1 MRIGFVSHLFTLPE
15 RDHDMTLLKLSLRAL
30 TWLGLFILAMLA
42 GCSPKY
48 DWREVRAE
56 HAPYMI
62 AFPGKPV
69 HQSRNLPLAGKEIK
83 MTMSSTQVDGITF
96 AVGSASLPDAIEARA
111 ALPLLKA
118 TLLANIQG
126 QIKQESSPA
135 VGKGTALQIEALGQQ
150 SKLAVGGAQQIE
162 LVARFIAQ
170 DKQIYQ
176 LVVMG
181 KPDRIVKD
189 TIDTFFTSFKVL

>member
-1 MRIGFVSHLFTLPE
+1 MNFVKTF
-15 RDHDMTLLKLSLRAL
+15 LRAFSWFGLL
-30 TWLGLFILAMLA
+30 TVLLLG

-48 DWREVRAE
+48 DWREMRAE
-56 HAPYMI
+56 QAPFMI

-69 HQSRNLPLAGKEIK
+69 HQTRNLSLAGNEVK
-83 MTMSSTQVDGITF
+83 MTMSSTQIDGVTF
-96 AVGSASLPDAIEARA
+96 AVGSAKLPDAAQARA

-118 TLLANIQG
+118 TLLANIHG
-126 QIKQESSPA
+126 KIKQESTPK
-135 VGKGTALQIEALGQQ
+135 VGNATALQMEAEGQQ
-150 SKLAVGGAQQIE
+150 SKLAVAGAQDIV

-181 KPDRIVKD
+181 KPERVIKD

>member
-1 MRIGFVSHLFTLPE
+1 MA
-15 RDHDMTLLKLSLRAL
+15 LLQHSLRAL
-30 TWLGLFILAMLA
+30 TWLSLVGLSLLV

-56 HAPYMI
+56 HAPYMV

-69 HQSRNLPLAGKEIK
+69 HQSRKLPLAGTEVN
-83 MTMSSTQVDGITF
+83 MTMSSTQVDGVTF
-96 AVGSASLPDAIEARA
+96 AVGSASLPDATQARA

-118 TLLANIQG
+118 TLLANIHG
-126 QIKQESSPA
+126 KIKQESTPA
-135 VGKGTALQIEALGQQ
+135 VGRGTALQIEASGQQ
-150 SKLAVGGAQQIE
+150 SKLAAGGAQGIL

-181 KPDRIVKD
+181 KPERIVKD
-189 TIDTFFTSFKVL
+189 NIDTFFTSFKVL